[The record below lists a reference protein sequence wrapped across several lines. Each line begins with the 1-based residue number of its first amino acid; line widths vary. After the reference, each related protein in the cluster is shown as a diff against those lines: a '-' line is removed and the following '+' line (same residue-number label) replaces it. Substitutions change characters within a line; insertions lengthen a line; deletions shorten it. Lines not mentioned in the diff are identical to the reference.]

1 MKKVWLSNAH
11 CPTLPL
17 LWCNALCFLPLSNIL
32 CYNIN
37 AHDRCVVFDKMHTI
51 DIPAGF
57 NVDTQMKLQKLRA
70 HYVQGQKLTSPSLPH
85 YVAQMQS
92 KHLPSG
98 EIPPLCGEATQWS
111 GHWWPEW
118 ECSVCAQTNRNTHNV
133 WADKQTE
140 AHTMCV
146 NKQTETHIRCALTS
160 KQKHTHNKC

>member
-1 MKKVWLSNAH
+1 MASARAFPAYNEN
-11 CPTLPL
+11 LPQPRTTP
-17 LWCNALCFLPLSNIL
+17 ALCVMKMMIIIITISPLSNIL

-37 AHDRCVVFDKMHTI
+37 VPDRCVVFDKMHTI

-98 EIPPLCGEATQWS
+98 EIPPLCGEATHNEVGAGDPS
-111 GHWWPEW
+111 G
-118 ECSVCAQTNRNTHNV
+118 CAQC
-133 WADKQTE
+133 
-140 AHTMCV
+140 AH
-146 NKQTETHIRCALTS
+146 KQTETHTMCGPINKQKHIQCALTN
-160 KQKHTHNKC
+160 KQKHTYDVR